1 MFSFICNVLKRIQN
15 SVSGPCSL
23 AWRNSMEGISRTGES
38 WLHCWLLHV
47 QPLQAGWSPGSSA
60 EHANTELLWLCLLK
74 TPNGSAGKESACNA
88 GDTGSIPGSGR
99 TLCRRKWQLTSVFL
113 SEKSHGQ
120 RSLVGYSSKGCKVS
134 DMTEW
139 KNTHILRTP
148 TYNNSTE
155 YLLLVTGHWVYI
167 SLCSK
172 NWTHITSF
180 HLHSNLC
187 HGLYF

>member
-47 QPLQAGWSPGSSA
+47 QPVQAGCSPGSSA

-99 TLCRRKWQLTSVFL
+99 TSGGGNGHSLRYSCLKNPMDKGAWWATVQRVAKCRTWL
-113 SEKSHGQ
+113 SDKTHTYWGPRPIIIAQ
-120 RSLVGYSSKGCKVS
+120 
-134 DMTEW
+134 
-139 KNTHILRTP
+139 NTC
-148 TYNNSTE
+148 Y
-155 YLLLVTGHWVYI
+155 
-167 SLCSK
+167 
-172 NWTHITSF
+172 
-180 HLHSNLC
+180 
-187 HGLYF
+187 